1 MKHSE
6 IEQMWKEDS
15 IIDPDNLHQEAI
27 RIPQLHGKYHE
38 ILNNLFILKKQ
49 KELEYRKLN
58 KEKFLYY
65 SGKADPEVYKE
76 NPLQHYIIKTDVNRY
91 IEADDEV
98 NKIKN
103 MLDYYTHMMK
113 YVEDILKQIHNRSF
127 QIRDSLEFSK
137 FVAGQ

>member
-76 NPLQHYIIKTDVNRY
+76 NPLHYVIIKTDVNRY
-91 IEADDEV
+91 IESDDEV